1 MCVRAQLL
9 QLCLTLCD
17 PLDCSPPDSSAHGIL
32 QARILEWLPFPS
44 PGDLPNPGIKPTAPA
59 EQTGSVPLNHWVPLR
74 DIQEV
79 TFHVSTL
86 GGNLCLR
93 WSRWSWGLSL
103 TNTGQREGSFLWRED
118 GVLEQQSSRCG
129 PKPEHRL
136 RTCFKCN
143 IWAHLSLPTPKPAS
157 TPTPRGIPG
166 DSVVKNAP
174 ANAGDTGSIP
184 DGERSHMPWSN

>member
-1 MCVRAQLL
+1 MHAKSL
-9 QLCLTLCD
+9 QSCPTLCD
-17 PLDCSPPDSSAHGIL
+17 PMDCSPPGSSVHGIL

-136 RTCFKCN
+136 RTCFKC
-143 IWAHLSLPTPKPAS
+143 IDGSLYSSTSKLSQEPQWSLAVLLPAAAKLQAACV
-157 TPTPRGIPG
+157 PRPL
-166 DSVVKNAP
+166 
-174 ANAGDTGSIP
+174 GSIW
-184 DGERSHMPWSN
+184 ESVL